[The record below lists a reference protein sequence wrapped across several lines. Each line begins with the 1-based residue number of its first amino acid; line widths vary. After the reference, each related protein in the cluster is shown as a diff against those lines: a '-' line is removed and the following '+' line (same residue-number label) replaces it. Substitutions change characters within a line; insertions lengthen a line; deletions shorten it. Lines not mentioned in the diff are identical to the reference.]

1 MRQIPKLEELI
12 AKGHMKK
19 MTGRGPKN
27 RDIDQ
32 ALYEW
37 YCVRKAAGERPKSCQ
52 VSLRLP
58 IVPIKRHVFP
68 EEYQPFV
75 FRAFVHD
82 F

>member
-32 ALYEW
+32 VLNSSTFY
-37 YCVRKAAGERPKSCQ
+37 VQLLGSQIPKAEKNTVKS
-52 VSLRLP
+52 
-58 IVPIKRHVFP
+58 
-68 EEYQPFV
+68 
-75 FRAFVHD
+75 
-82 F
+82 

>member
-32 ALYEW
+32 VRTTNVEILKQERDIDQVRTTNIEIFKQEW
-37 YCVRKAAGERPKSCQ
+37 DIVQVRTTSIEIFELKHAC
-52 VSLRLP
+52 
-58 IVPIKRHVFP
+58 
-68 EEYQPFV
+68 
-75 FRAFVHD
+75 
-82 F
+82 

>member
-32 ALYEW
+32 VFVSPTLLYDM
-37 YCVRKAAGERPKSCQ
+37 KAS
-52 VSLRLP
+52 S
-58 IVPIKRHVFP
+58 F
-68 EEYQPFV
+68 
-75 FRAFVHD
+75 
-82 F
+82 